1 MARNVIIP
9 LSCARCAPA
18 PAQPAVRRPSAQ
30 FLCLQAR
37 RVLYSGVRAR
47 CAVYSPVTTTRHNNN
62 NISWDPR
69 PGAGQSW
76 TQPALTKP
84 NNSRNWNHFL
94 IDAHLLLYVHCTS
107 QMLIS
112 NGAVIVHIY
121 IHIKVRFKIRTP
133 PHVLP
138 LSPSMA
144 SLLGCNY
151 KYSEFG
157 LV

>member
-94 IDAHLLLYVHCTS
+94 IDAHLLLYVHCT
-107 QMLIS
+107 LYVANADFKWCS
-112 NGAVIVHIY
+112 NSTYLH
-121 IHIKVRFKIRTP
+121 
-133 PHVLP
+133 PHQ
-138 LSPSMA
+138 ST
-144 SLLGCNY
+144 
-151 KYSEFG
+151 F
-157 LV
+157 